1 MSRLGK
7 LLAHRCPSTEHLP
20 FRNLP
25 VRVLDQCRS
34 PTSLLVTADGAL
46 ERGIQVADFLE
57 RGKNQTAE
65 LLEMANEEEN
75 QEFLILGDVF
85 YAWMAERRVGG
96 TEDGLI

>member
-1 MSRLGK
+1 
-7 LLAHRCPSTEHLP
+7 
-20 FRNLP
+20 
-25 VRVLDQCRS
+25 
-34 PTSLLVTADGAL
+34 
-46 ERGIQVADFLE
+46 LE